1 MAKSLDAREE
11 EKFIQIMK
19 VLDAK
24 WPESKIEP
32 SLDRIKA
39 LVDILGAPQ
48 DTFRSIHIA
57 GTNGKTSTSRM
68 IDSLLQAFDLRT
80 GRFTSPHLESPLE
93 RISLNGNPITP
104 TFFNYTY
111 NDIASYIDLIDQRSD
126 SNGIPLSYFEVMTAI
141 AFAAFADAPIDV
153 AVLEAGMGGEWDA
166 TNVVSSDVAVMMPIG
181 LDHQEYLGET
191 IAEIAETKAG
201 IFESGKPVVMAHQ
214 EMEAAQVLMRKAAE
228 MEAIPLREGLDFG
241 IEKRSLA
248 VGGQLL
254 TIQGIGGT
262 YEEIFLPL
270 HGRHQGSNA
279 AVALITLEAFLG
291 GGSNALDSDVIRE
304 GFANASSPGR
314 LEIMRRNPTVMIDAA
329 HNAHGAIALSQALA
343 EEFTFDR
350 VIAVVAILGD
360 KDVVKFLNELSKV
373 ADEII
378 VTRNSS
384 PRAMPIEDLKRIAVD
399 IFEEGA
405 VSAAPS
411 IAAAIQEAVEKASQ
425 PNVSIGVLVTGSV
438 VTAGAARA
446 LLKRDK

>member
-1 MAKSLDAREE
+1 MAKSLDTREE

-48 DTFRSIHIA
+48 DTFRSFHIA
-57 GTNGKTSTSRM
+57 GTIGKTSTSRM
-68 IDSLLQAFDLRT
+68 IDSLLQAFELRT

-93 RISLNGNPITP
+93 RISLNGTPITP

-111 NDIASYIDLIDQRSD
+111 NDIASYIDLIDERSD
-126 SNGIPLSYFEVMTAI
+126 SKGIPLSYFEVMTAI

-279 AVALITLEAFLG
+279 AVALVTLEAFLG

-384 PRAMPIEDLKRIAVD
+384 PRAMPIEYLKRIAVD

-446 LLKRDK
+446 LLKRDR

>member
-1 MAKSLDAREE
+1 MAKSLDTREE

-68 IDSLLQAFDLRT
+68 IDSLLQAFELRT

-93 RISLNGNPITP
+93 RISLNGTPITP

-111 NDIASYIDLIDQRSD
+111 NDIASYIDLIDERSD
-126 SNGIPLSYFEVMTAI
+126 SKGTPLSYFEVMTAI

-279 AVALITLEAFLG
+279 AVALVTLEAFLG

-446 LLKRDK
+446 LLKRDR

>member
-1 MAKSLDAREE
+1 MAKSLDTREE

-68 IDSLLQAFDLRT
+68 IDSLLQAFELRT

-93 RISLNGNPITP
+93 RISLNGTPITP

-111 NDIASYIDLIDQRSD
+111 NDIASYIDLIDERSD
-126 SNGIPLSYFEVMTAI
+126 SKGIPLSYFEVMTAI

-262 YEEIFLPL
+262 YEDIFLPL

-304 GFANASSPGR
+304 GFANVSSPGR

>member
-39 LVDILGAPQ
+39 LVDILGSPQ

-68 IDSLLQAFDLRT
+68 IDSLLQAFELRT

-93 RISLNGNPITP
+93 RISLNGTPITP

-279 AVALITLEAFLG
+279 AVALVTLEAFLG

-446 LLKRDK
+446 LLKRDR

>member
-1 MAKSLDAREE
+1 MAKSSDARED
-11 EKFIQIMK
+11 EKLIQILK

-39 LVDILGAPQ
+39 LVDILGSPQ

-68 IDSLLQAFDLRT
+68 IDSLLQAFELRT

-93 RISLNGNPITP
+93 RISLNGTPITP

-126 SNGIPLSYFEVMTAI
+126 SNGVPLSYFEIMTAI

-262 YEEIFLPL
+262 YEDIFLPL

-279 AVALITLEAFLG
+279 AVALVTLEAFLG

-304 GFANASSPGR
+304 GFANTSSPGR
-314 LEIMRRNPTVMIDAA
+314 LEVMRRNPTVMIDAA

-446 LLKRDK
+446 LLKRDR

>member
-1 MAKSLDAREE
+1 MAKSSDARED
-11 EKFIQIMK
+11 EKLIQILK

-39 LVDILGAPQ
+39 LVDILGSPQ

-68 IDSLLQAFDLRT
+68 IDSLLQAFELRT

-93 RISLNGNPITP
+93 RISLNGTPITP

-126 SNGIPLSYFEVMTAI
+126 SNGVPLSYFEIMTAI

-262 YEEIFLPL
+262 YEDIFLPL

-279 AVALITLEAFLG
+279 AVALVTLEAFLG
-291 GGSNALDSDVIRE
+291 GGSNTLDSDVIRE
-304 GFANASSPGR
+304 GFANTSSPGR
-314 LEIMRRNPTVMIDAA
+314 LEVMRRNPTVMIDAA

-399 IFEEGA
+399 IIEEGA

-446 LLKRDK
+446 LLKRDR

>member
-1 MAKSLDAREE
+1 MAKSLDTREE

-68 IDSLLQAFDLRT
+68 IDSLLQAFELRT

-93 RISLNGNPITP
+93 RISLNGTPITP

-111 NDIASYIDLIDQRSD
+111 NDIASYIDLIDERSD
-126 SNGIPLSYFEVMTAI
+126 SKGIPLSYFEVMTAI

-228 MEAIPLREGLDFG
+228 MEVIPLREGLDFG

-279 AVALITLEAFLG
+279 AVALVTLEAFLG
-291 GGSNALDSDVIRE
+291 GGSNSLDSDVIRE

>member
-1 MAKSLDAREE
+1 MAKSSDAKED
-11 EKFIQIMK
+11 EKLIQILK

-68 IDSLLQAFDLRT
+68 IDSLLQAFELRT

-93 RISLNGNPITP
+93 RISLNGTPITP

-111 NDIASYIDLIDQRSD
+111 NDIAPYIDLIDQRSE

-201 IFESGKPVVMAHQ
+201 IFQSGKPVVMAHQ

-228 MEAIPLREGLDFG
+228 KEAIPLREGLDFG

-254 TIQGIGGT
+254 TVQGIGGT
-262 YEEIFLPL
+262 YEDIFLPL

-279 AVALITLEAFLG
+279 AVALVTLEAFLG

-304 GFANASSPGR
+304 GFSN
-314 LEIMRRNPTVMIDAA
+314 T
-329 HNAHGAIALSQALA
+329 
-343 EEFTFDR
+343 
-350 VIAVVAILGD
+350 
-360 KDVVKFLNELSKV
+360 
-373 ADEII
+373 
-378 VTRNSS
+378 
-384 PRAMPIEDLKRIAVD
+384 
-399 IFEEGA
+399 
-405 VSAAPS
+405 
-411 IAAAIQEAVEKASQ
+411 
-425 PNVSIGVLVTGSV
+425 
-438 VTAGAARA
+438 
-446 LLKRDK
+446 

>member
-48 DTFRSIHIA
+48 DTYRSIHIA

-68 IDSLLQAFDLRT
+68 IDSLLQAFELRT

-93 RISLNGNPITP
+93 RISLNGTPITP

-181 LDHQEYLGET
+181 LDHQEYLGES

-446 LLKRDK
+446 LLKRDR

>member
-1 MAKSLDAREE
+1 M
-11 EKFIQIMK
+11 QIMK

-39 LVDILGAPQ
+39 LVDILGSPQ

-68 IDSLLQAFDLRT
+68 IDSLLQAFELRT

-93 RISLNGNPITP
+93 RISLNGTPITP

-360 KDVVKFLNELSKV
+360 KDVVKFLNELAKV

-446 LLKRDK
+446 LLKRDR

>member
-1 MAKSLDAREE
+1 MAKSLDTREE

-68 IDSLLQAFDLRT
+68 IDSLLQAFELRT

-93 RISLNGNPITP
+93 RISLNGTPITP

-111 NDIASYIDLIDQRSD
+111 NDIASYIDLIDERSD
-126 SNGIPLSYFEVMTAI
+126 SKGIPLSYFEVMTAI

-153 AVLEAGMGGEWDA
+153 AVLEGGMGGEWDA

-279 AVALITLEAFLG
+279 AVALVTLEAFLG
-291 GGSNALDSDVIRE
+291 GGSNSLDSDVIRE

>member
-68 IDSLLQAFDLRT
+68 IDSLLQAFELRT

-93 RISLNGNPITP
+93 RISLNGTPITP

-304 GFANASSPGR
+304 GFANTSSPGR

>member
-32 SLDRIKA
+32 SPDRIKA

-68 IDSLLQAFDLRT
+68 IDSLLQAFELRT

-93 RISLNGNPITP
+93 RISLNGTPITP

-214 EMEAAQVLMRKAAE
+214 EMEAAQILMRKAAE

-446 LLKRDK
+446 LLKRDR

>member
-1 MAKSLDAREE
+1 MAKSSDAREE

-68 IDSLLQAFDLRT
+68 IDSLLQAFELRT

-93 RISLNGNPITP
+93 RISLNGTPITP

-304 GFANASSPGR
+304 GFANTSSPGR

>member
-1 MAKSLDAREE
+1 MAKSSDARED
-11 EKFIQIMK
+11 EKLIQILK

-68 IDSLLQAFDLRT
+68 IDSLLQAFELRT

-93 RISLNGNPITP
+93 RISLNGTPITP

-111 NDIASYIDLIDQRSD
+111 NDIASYIELIDQRSE
-126 SNGIPLSYFEVMTAI
+126 SNEIPLSYFEVMTAI

-262 YEEIFLPL
+262 YEDIFLPL

-304 GFANASSPGR
+304 GFANTSSPGR
-314 LEIMRRNPTVMIDAA
+314 LEVMRRNPTVMIDAA

-405 VSAAPS
+405 VSVAPS

-446 LLKRDK
+446 LLKRDR

>member
-1 MAKSLDAREE
+1 MAKSSDAREE

-68 IDSLLQAFDLRT
+68 IDSLLQAFELRT

-93 RISLNGNPITP
+93 RISLNGTPITP

>member
-1 MAKSLDAREE
+1 
-11 EKFIQIMK
+11 
-19 VLDAK
+19 
-24 WPESKIEP
+24 
-32 SLDRIKA
+32 
-39 LVDILGAPQ
+39 
-48 DTFRSIHIA
+48 
-57 GTNGKTSTSRM
+57 
-68 IDSLLQAFDLRT
+68 
-80 GRFTSPHLESPLE
+80 
-93 RISLNGNPITP
+93 
-104 TFFNYTY
+104 
-111 NDIASYIDLIDQRSD
+111 
-126 SNGIPLSYFEVMTAI
+126 MTAI

-201 IFESGKPVVMAHQ
+201 IFQSGKPVVMAHQ

-228 MEAIPLREGLDFG
+228 KEAIPLREGLDFG

-254 TIQGIGGT
+254 TVQGIGGT
-262 YEEIFLPL
+262 YEDIFLPL

-279 AVALITLEAFLG
+279 AVALVTLEAFLG

-304 GFANASSPGR
+304 GFSNTSSPGR
-314 LEIMRRNPTVMIDAA
+314 LEVMRRNPTVMIDAA

-399 IFEEGA
+399 IFEDGA

-446 LLKRDK
+446 LLKRDR

>member
-1 MAKSLDAREE
+1 MAKSLDTREE

-68 IDSLLQAFDLRT
+68 IDSLLQAFELRT

-93 RISLNGNPITP
+93 RISLNGTPITP

-111 NDIASYIDLIDQRSD
+111 NDIASYIDLIDERSD
-126 SNGIPLSYFEVMTAI
+126 SKGIPLSYFEVMTAI

-279 AVALITLEAFLG
+279 AVALVTLEAFLG

-446 LLKRDK
+446 LLKRDR

>member
-1 MAKSLDAREE
+1 MAKSLDTREE

-68 IDSLLQAFDLRT
+68 IDSLLQAFELRT

-93 RISLNGNPITP
+93 RISLNGTPITR

-111 NDIASYIDLIDQRSD
+111 NDIASYIDLIDERSD
-126 SNGIPLSYFEVMTAI
+126 SKGIPLSYFEVMTAI

-304 GFANASSPGR
+304 GFANTSSPGR

-360 KDVVKFLNELSKV
+360 KDVVKFLTELSKV

-446 LLKRDK
+446 LLKRDR

>member
-1 MAKSLDAREE
+1 MAKSSDAREE
-11 EKFIQIMK
+11 EKLIQILK

-39 LVDILGAPQ
+39 LVDILGSPQ

-68 IDSLLQAFDLRT
+68 IDSLLQAFELRT

-93 RISLNGNPITP
+93 RISLNGTPITP

-111 NDIASYIDLIDQRSD
+111 NDIASYIDLIDQRSE
-126 SNGIPLSYFEVMTAI
+126 SNGVPLSYFEVMTAI

-181 LDHQEYLGET
+181 LDHQEYLGES

-201 IFESGKPVVMAHQ
+201 IFESGKPAVMAHQ

-254 TIQGIGGT
+254 TLQGIGGT
-262 YEEIFLPL
+262 YEDIFLPL

-279 AVALITLEAFLG
+279 AVALVTLEAFLG
-291 GGSNALDSDVIRE
+291 GGSNALDGDVIRE
-304 GFANASSPGR
+304 GFANTSSPGR
-314 LEIMRRNPTVMIDAA
+314 LEVMRRNPTVMIDAA

-446 LLKRDK
+446 LLKRDR

>member
-1 MAKSLDAREE
+1 MAKSLDTREE

-48 DTFRSIHIA
+48 DTFRSIHLA

-68 IDSLLQAFDLRT
+68 IDSLLQAFELRT

-93 RISLNGNPITP
+93 RISLNGTPITP

-111 NDIASYIDLIDQRSD
+111 NDIASYIDLIDERSD
-126 SNGIPLSYFEVMTAI
+126 SKGIPLSYFEVMTAI

-279 AVALITLEAFLG
+279 AVALVTLEAFLG
-291 GGSNALDSDVIRE
+291 GGSNSLDSDVIRE

>member
-68 IDSLLQAFDLRT
+68 IDSLLQAFELRT

-93 RISLNGNPITP
+93 RISLNGTPITP

-279 AVALITLEAFLG
+279 AVALVTLEAFLG

-350 VIAVVAILGD
+350 VIAVVAILSD

-373 ADEII
+373 VDEII

-446 LLKRDK
+446 LLKRDR

>member
-1 MAKSLDAREE
+1 MAKSSDAREE

-68 IDSLLQAFDLRT
+68 IDSLLQAFELRT

-93 RISLNGNPITP
+93 RISLNGTPITP

-181 LDHQEYLGET
+181 LDHQEYLGES

-304 GFANASSPGR
+304 GFANTSSPGR

-350 VIAVVAILGD
+350 VIAIVAILGD
-360 KDVVKFLNELSKV
+360 KDVVKFLNELAKV

-438 VTAGAARA
+438 MTAGAARA
-446 LLKRDK
+446 LLKRDR

>member
-1 MAKSLDAREE
+1 MAKSLDTREE

-68 IDSLLQAFDLRT
+68 IDSLLQAFELRT

-93 RISLNGNPITP
+93 RISLNGTPITP

-111 NDIASYIDLIDQRSD
+111 NDIASYIDLIDERSD
-126 SNGIPLSYFEVMTAI
+126 SKGIPLSYFEVMTAI

-262 YEEIFLPL
+262 YEDIFLPL

-304 GFANASSPGR
+304 GFANTSSPGR
-314 LEIMRRNPTVMIDAA
+314 LEVMRRNPTVMIDAA

-373 ADEII
+373 AEEII

-446 LLKRDK
+446 LLKRDR

>member
-1 MAKSLDAREE
+1 MANSLDAREE
-11 EKFIQIMK
+11 EKLIQILK

-39 LVDILGAPQ
+39 LVDILGSPQ

-68 IDSLLQAFDLRT
+68 VDSLLQAFELRT

-93 RISLNGNPITP
+93 RICLNGIPITP

-126 SNGIPLSYFEVMTAI
+126 SNGVPLSYFEVMTAI

-166 TNVVSSDVAVMMPIG
+166 TNIVASDVAVMMPIG

-214 EMEAAQVLMRKAAE
+214 EMQAAQVLMRKAAE

-254 TIQGIGGT
+254 TIQGLGGT
-262 YEEIFLPL
+262 YEDIFLPL

-279 AVALITLEAFLG
+279 AVALVTLEAFLG

-329 HNAHGAIALSQALA
+329 HNAHGAIALSRALA

-405 VSAAPS
+405 VSAASS

>member
-1 MAKSLDAREE
+1 MAKSLDTREE

-68 IDSLLQAFDLRT
+68 IDSLLQAFELRT

-93 RISLNGNPITP
+93 RISLNGTPITP

-111 NDIASYIDLIDQRSD
+111 NDIASYIDLIDERSD
-126 SNGIPLSYFEVMTAI
+126 SKGIPLSYFEVMTAI

-279 AVALITLEAFLG
+279 AVALVTLEAFLG

-304 GFANASSPGR
+304 GFENASSPGR

-360 KDVVKFLNELSKV
+360 KDVVKFLTELSKV

>member
-1 MAKSLDAREE
+1 MAKSSDAREE

-68 IDSLLQAFDLRT
+68 IDSLLQAFELRT

-93 RISLNGNPITP
+93 RISLNGTPITP

-446 LLKRDK
+446 LLKRDR

>member
-1 MAKSLDAREE
+1 MAKSSDAKED
-11 EKFIQIMK
+11 EKLIQILK

-68 IDSLLQAFDLRT
+68 IDSLLQAFELRT

-93 RISLNGNPITP
+93 RISLNGTPITP

-111 NDIASYIDLIDQRSD
+111 NDIAPYIDLIDQRSE

-201 IFESGKPVVMAHQ
+201 IFQSGKPVVMAHQ

-228 MEAIPLREGLDFG
+228 KEAIPLREGLDFG

-254 TIQGIGGT
+254 TVQGIGGT
-262 YEEIFLPL
+262 YEDIFLPL

-279 AVALITLEAFLG
+279 AVALVTLEAFLG

-304 GFANASSPGR
+304 GFSNTSSPGR
-314 LEIMRRNPTVMIDAA
+314 LEVMRRNPTVMIDAA

-399 IFEEGA
+399 IFEDGA

-438 VTAGAARA
+438 ITAGAARA
-446 LLKRDK
+446 LLKRDR

>member
-68 IDSLLQAFDLRT
+68 IDSLLQAFELRT

-93 RISLNGNPITP
+93 RISLNGTPITP

-446 LLKRDK
+446 LLKRDR

>member
-68 IDSLLQAFDLRT
+68 IDSLLQAFELRT

-93 RISLNGNPITP
+93 RISLNGTPITP

-304 GFANASSPGR
+304 GFANTSSPGR

-446 LLKRDK
+446 LLKRDR

>member
-1 MAKSLDAREE
+1 MAKSSDARED
-11 EKFIQIMK
+11 EKLIQILK

-39 LVDILGAPQ
+39 LVDILGSPQ

-68 IDSLLQAFDLRT
+68 IDSLLQAFELRT

-93 RISLNGNPITP
+93 RISLNGTPITP

-126 SNGIPLSYFEVMTAI
+126 SNGVPLSYFEIMTAI

-191 IAEIAETKAG
+191 IAEISETKAG

-262 YEEIFLPL
+262 YEDIFLPL

-279 AVALITLEAFLG
+279 AVALVTLEAFLG

-304 GFANASSPGR
+304 GFANTSSPGR
-314 LEIMRRNPTVMIDAA
+314 LEVMRRNPTVMIDAA

-446 LLKRDK
+446 LLKRDR

>member
-1 MAKSLDAREE
+1 MAKSSDARED
-11 EKFIQIMK
+11 EKLIQILK

-68 IDSLLQAFDLRT
+68 IDSLLQAFELRT

-93 RISLNGNPITP
+93 RISLNGTPITP

-111 NDIASYIDLIDQRSD
+111 NDIASYIELIDQRSE

-262 YEEIFLPL
+262 YEDIFLPL

-304 GFANASSPGR
+304 GFANTSSPGR
-314 LEIMRRNPTVMIDAA
+314 LEVMRRNPTVMIDAA

-405 VSAAPS
+405 VSVAPS

-446 LLKRDK
+446 LLKRDR